1 MHVLPLPFGLALAL
15 IPRRDADKL
24 RDDEPPVPVRF
35 EKTTH
40 AREQI
45 LGDLKHLD
53 AGRFII

>member
-24 RDDEPPVPVRF
+24 RDDESVRVRF
-35 EKTTH
+35 EKTTPV
-40 AREQI
+40 REQI
-45 LGDLKHLD
+45 LGDVKHLD

>member
-24 RDDEPPVPVRF
+24 RDEERTVRVRF
-35 EKTTH
+35 EETTH

>member
-24 RDDEPPVPVRF
+24 RDDEPTVRVRF

-40 AREQI
+40 VREHI

>member
-15 IPRRDADKL
+15 IPRRDANKL
-24 RDDEPPVPVRF
+24 RDDEPVRVRL

-53 AGRFII
+53 PGRFII

>member
-15 IPRRDADKL
+15 IPRRDANRL
-24 RDDEPPVPVRF
+24 RDDEPVRVRF

-45 LGDLKHLD
+45 LGDVKYLN
-53 AGRFII
+53 AGRTIL

>member
-24 RDDEPPVPVRF
+24 RDDEPMRVRF
-35 EKTTH
+35 EKTIH

-45 LGDLKHLD
+45 LGDVKHFHV
-53 AGRFII
+53 GRSII